1 MLRTHRG
8 PEWRLCGGPE
18 HSGAAPIDEKVGPLA
33 RPAGRGSQAGRETAV
48 RQGSAARGPLVRS
61 RPVSMR
67 RTDRLHQARRMI
79 SRPPMMHGGFPR
91 YRPVGSAGAY
101 SHCNRRMRGRRQG
114 HITRNIA
121 TELERTHQHPPPPS
135 PPRTIHPSLFR
146 PSMASSPSLCFRRH
160 EQVRRLMVLDNG

>member
-1 MLRTHRG
+1 M
-8 PEWRLCGGPE
+8 
-18 HSGAAPIDEKVGPLA
+18 GAWPDITWAYPAPRMGSSSSSMQGYLTEFSHQSVLAALTPDEKLPC
-33 RPAGRGSQAGRETAV
+33 GRRAQH
-48 RQGSAARGPLVRS
+48 RGPLVRS

-67 RTDRLHQARRMI
+67 RTDRWHRTRRRF
-79 SRPPMMHGGFPR
+79 SRPPMMHSRFPR

-101 SHCNRRMRGRRQG
+101 CHCNRRMSGRRQG

-121 TELERTHQHPPPPS
+121 TKLERTHQHPPPPS

-160 EQVRRLMVLDNG
+160 EQVRRLMVRGNG